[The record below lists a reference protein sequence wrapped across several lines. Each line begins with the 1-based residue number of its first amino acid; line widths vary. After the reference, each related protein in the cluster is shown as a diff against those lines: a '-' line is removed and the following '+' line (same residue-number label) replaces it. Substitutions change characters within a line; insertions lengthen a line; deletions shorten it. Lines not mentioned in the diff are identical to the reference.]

1 MSSIKRPTVK
11 AEVRSKKTV
20 MITLEH
26 ADIEEILTKYLKR
39 VYPEF
44 RGFEKLW
51 VESVSDQVLRVEVTA
66 SREIIK

>member
-1 MSSIKRPTVK
+1 
-11 AEVRSKKTV
+11 